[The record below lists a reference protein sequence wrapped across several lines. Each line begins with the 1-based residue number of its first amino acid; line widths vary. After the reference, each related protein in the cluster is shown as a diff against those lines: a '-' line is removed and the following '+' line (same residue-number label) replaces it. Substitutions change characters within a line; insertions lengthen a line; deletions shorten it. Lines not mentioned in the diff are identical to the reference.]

1 MAIDP
6 DQSGPH
12 LSRNHAETVRE
23 LTLQADRKAE
33 VFVLPN
39 PTDDQRQILVLPTT
53 NGGFHHVDLT
63 PAHTLSPPKPTFVN
77 QAVKVQDQNSLE
89 YYVNRFKNGDT
100 MIFADMDHNI
110 IGAIIDY
117 HRAPL
122 TLPNYT
128 LPKAEILQHSVTLRL
143 PHSEEWKIWNDIDG
157 KMLNQL
163 TFVRFLEENATD
175 VSAPATAD
183 LIEVCRDVQGL
194 RNVEFTSVVRA
205 DSNNAEKFHYSDTS
219 GTRGKGE
226 VEIPKEF
233 TLEIPVYFND
243 RPYTIRALLRNEID
257 DGKLKLGIKLWRKEY
272 VRQTAFRNIMAGVST
287 NTSIEVLFGD
297 IPSREID

>member
-1 MAIDP
+1 
-6 DQSGPH
+6 
-12 LSRNHAETVRE
+12 
-23 LTLQADRKAE
+23 
-33 VFVLPN
+33 
-39 PTDDQRQILVLPTT
+39 
-53 NGGFHHVDLT
+53 
-63 PAHTLSPPKPTFVN
+63 
-77 QAVKVQDQNSLE
+77 
-89 YYVNRFKNGDT
+89 

-117 HRAPL
+117 HKAP
-122 TLPNYT
+122 TPSGT
-128 LPKAEILQHSVTLRL
+128 GPSAEILQHSVTLDI
-143 PHSEEWKIWNDIDG
+143 PYSEEWMLWTAIDG
-157 KMLNQL
+157 KLMPQL
-163 TFVRFLEENATD
+163 QFVRFLEENASD

-183 LIEVCRDVQGL
+183 LIEVCRDIQGL

-205 DSNNAEKFHYSDTS
+205 DSNNAEKFQYSDTS
-219 GTRGKGE
+219 GVRGKGDID
-226 VEIPKEF
+226 IPKEF

-243 RPYTIRALLRNEID
+243 RAYTVRALLRNEID